1 MIKYPLATKPFL
13 LPEGNVQISFSGGRT
28 SAYMLHQILEANN
41 GLPNRAKIV
50 FTNTGREMNE
60 TLDFTQECSDRW
72 NVHVTWLE
80 YNEVDGKNTFK
91 EVNHN
96 SASRNGEPFD
106 KLIDKYG
113 RLPNALQRF
122 CTGVLKIQTSGKYL
136 KSLGWNK
143 WNNAL
148 GIRADEPRRYKTNY
162 RDGFYPYY
170 PIYEANKT
178 LVDVNNFWNRQP
190 FKLNLPVVRGKTL
203 KGNCDLCFL
212 KSESQLAMIMKE
224 NPERAVWWLDTE
236 KRFGKQ
242 FNRDRNLASL
252 SDFVANQQDW
262 VFDQQGYFCQA
273 DDGECTG

>member
-1 MIKYPLATKPFL
+1 MSVLMPKNKYI
-13 LPEGNVQISFSGGRT
+13 LPDGNVQISFSGGRT
-28 SAYMLHQILEANN
+28 SAYMLYKILEANQ
-41 GLPNRAKIV
+41 GLPKRAKVI

-60 TLDFTQECSDRW
+60 TLDFIQECSNRW

-80 YNEVDGKNTFK
+80 YDEIDGKNTFK
-91 EVNHN
+91 EVSHN

-122 CTGVLKIQTSGKYL
+122 CTGVLKIQTSAKYL
-136 KSLGWNK
+136 KSLGWHK
-143 WNNAL
+143 WNHAL
-148 GIRADEPRRYKTNY
+148 GIRADEPRRYKTDF
-162 RDGFYPYY
+162 RDGFYPFY
-170 PIYEANKT
+170 PIYEAQETLIDINK
-178 LVDVNNFWNRQP
+178 FWNSQAFR
-190 FKLNLPVVRGKTL
+190 LNLPVVGGKTL

-224 NPERAVWWLDTE
+224 NPDRSKWWIDTE

-242 FNRDRNLASL
+242 FNRDRNLESL
-252 SDFVANQQDW
+252 SNFVSSQQDW

-273 DDGECTG
+273 DGGECTG